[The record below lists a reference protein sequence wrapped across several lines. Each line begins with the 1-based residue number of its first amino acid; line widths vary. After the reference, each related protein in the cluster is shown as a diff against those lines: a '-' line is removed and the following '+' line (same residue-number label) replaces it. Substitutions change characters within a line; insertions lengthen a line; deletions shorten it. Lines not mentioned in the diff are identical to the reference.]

1 MVHAE
6 VASPATI
13 DADRRYIP
21 ITGGTVSGA
30 YRGVVLPGGDWQ
42 LSRGNGLV
50 EIAAHYMLDIERHG
64 LVEVRSEGLR
74 HASPE
79 VTAALIRDEPVD
91 ASAYYFRTAIRL
103 RTGTHG
109 LQHLNNR
116 IYVGAGTRYPNRAE
130 IAVFEVT

>member
-1 MVHAE
+1 MVDAD
-6 VASPATI
+6 VAAPATI

-21 ITGGTVSGA
+21 ITGGSVSGA
-30 YRGVVLPGGDWQ
+30 YTGRVLPGGDWQ

-50 EIAAHYMLDIERHG
+50 EIAAHYMLELTGHG
-64 LVEVRSEGLR
+64 LVEVRSEGVR

-91 ASAYYFRTAIRL
+91 ASAYYFRTTIRL
-103 RTGTHG
+103 RTGVPA
-109 LQHLNNR
+109 LIHLNTR
-116 IYVGAGTRYPNRAE
+116 IYVGAGTRFPNRAE

>member
-1 MVHAE
+1 VDT
-6 VASPATI
+6 PATI

-21 ITGGTVSGA
+21 ITGGMVTGH
-30 YRGVVLPGGDWQ
+30 YTGRVLPGGDWQ

-50 EIAAHYMLDIERHG
+50 EIAAHYMLDIDGHG

-103 RTGTHG
+103 RTGVAA
-109 LQHLNNR
+109 LIHLNNR
-116 IYVGAGTRYPNRAE
+116 IYVGAGTRFPNRAE
-130 IAVFEVT
+130 IAIFEVT

>member
-1 MVHAE
+1 M
-6 VASPATI
+6 
-13 DADRRYIP
+13 
-21 ITGGTVSGA
+21 SGA
-30 YRGVVLPGGDWQ
+30 YSGRVLPGGDWQ

-50 EIAAHYMLDIERHG
+50 EIAAHYMLDLTGHG

-103 RTGTHG
+103 RTGVPA
-109 LQHLNNR
+109 LMHLNTR
-116 IYVGAGTRYPNRAE
+116 IYVGAGTRLPNRAE

>member
-1 MVHAE
+1 VVNAA

-21 ITGGTVSGA
+21 ITGGTVTGA
-30 YRGVVLPGGDWQ
+30 YTGRVRPGGDWQ

-50 EIAAHYMLDIERHG
+50 EIAAHYMLDLTGHG
-64 LVEVRSEGLR
+64 LVEVTSEGLR

-91 ASAYYFRTAIRL
+91 PSAYYFRTAIRL
-103 RTGTHG
+103 RTGVAA
-109 LQHLNNR
+109 LMHLNTR
-116 IYVGAGTRYPNRAE
+116 IYVGAGTRYPDHAE